1 MTGKNTLAGNQLR
14 GLIERIEE
22 LDVKAKAISAD
33 KKIVFAEAKSNGFN
47 TIIMKNMIKRRKM
60 KPHDLEEHDNLM
72 DLYGHALGMLPEPP
86 LFRAVGQMAVDTKAR
101 ESVIDAL
108 RQLVPQSGEIIV
120 KIGDQPVRMTRDK
133 DGNAVVTD
141 YTEPRAASPYTG
153 SDSNALRPK
162 PEVPDVKK
170 KNAKAYGAQFYREN
184 KPVISNPFPADDPR
198 RPLFDQGWREASGN
212 DGMGDDD

>member
-1 MTGKNTLAGNQLR
+1 MTGKNTLAGDQLR
-14 GLIERIEE
+14 GFIERVESLE
-22 LDVKAKAISAD
+22 AEAKVISD
-33 KKIVFAEAKSNGFN
+33 GKKQVFAEAKSNGFN
-47 TIIMKNMIKRRKM
+47 TVIMKNMIKRRKM

-108 RQLVPQSGEIIV
+108 KQLVPQSGEIIV
-120 KIGDQPVRMTRDK
+120 KIGSNPVRMTRDK

-141 YTEPRAASPYTG
+141 YSEPKAASAYTG
-153 SDSNALRPK
+153 GDSDASWPK
-162 PEVPDVKK
+162 PDVPDVKK
-170 KNAKAYGAQFYREN
+170 KDAKAYGAQFYYEN

-198 RPLFDQGWREASGN
+198 RALFDQGWREASGN